1 MLFDAGNK
9 DAVPLRTD
17 VRLIWIDV
25 FKDLKN
31 FRLANYAMENIFFTR
46 GETFTKEF
54 KLFCSM
60 SSTRKIMIGVGLAS
74 GALLAT
80 WLLTGS
86 RKEKTKEFVSKKA
99 EDLKK
104 VFKTD
109 KNSFDDNEAHYV

>member
-1 MLFDAGNK
+1 LDGCIQGFKKFSVGK
-9 DAVPLRTD
+9 LRD
-17 VRLIWIDV
+17 G
-25 FKDLKN
+25 KH
-31 FRLANYAMENIFFTR
+31 FFTR

-60 SSTRKIMIGVGLAS
+60 GSTRKIMIGVGLAS